1 MYFNDEESTIDED
14 NIFKGGVILYTLPKD
29 PVMLLS
35 FVNMKLRDEFS
46 NLDELAAACST
57 TAQEIKDALGK
68 INYEYNEVQNQFK

>member
-1 MYFNDEESTIDED
+1 M
-14 NIFKGGVILYTLPKD
+14 YTLPKD

-35 FVNMKLRDEFS
+35 FVNMNLRDEFS

-57 TAQEIKDALGK
+57 TTQEIKDALRK

>member
-1 MYFNDEESTIDED
+1 M
-14 NIFKGGVILYTLPKD
+14 YTLPKD

-57 TAQEIKDALGK
+57 TAQEIQDALGK

>member
-1 MYFNDEESTIDED
+1 
-14 NIFKGGVILYTLPKD
+14 
-29 PVMLLS
+29 MLLS

>member
-1 MYFNDEESTIDED
+1 MYTI
-14 NIFKGGVILYTLPKD
+14 PKD

-46 NLDELAAACST
+46 SLDELAAACST

-68 INYEYNEVQNQFK
+68 INYEYNEEQNQFK

>member
-1 MYFNDEESTIDED
+1 M
-14 NIFKGGVILYTLPKD
+14 YTLPKD

>member
-1 MYFNDEESTIDED
+1 M
-14 NIFKGGVILYTLPKD
+14 YTLPKD

-46 NLDELAAACST
+46 NLDELAAACSA